1 MSQHEQVAKGISLEE
16 SISLEGGFFTIE
28 VLRDRGKGPEVI
40 QRIDGHNIVLN
51 SGKKQTWRMS
61 NSLSA
66 KVWKW
71 FQLGHNS
78 AAVSSGDAGVKTA
91 ITSSIRTATTITM
104 SGRTFQLVV
113 SYPSGVGTLSAASIK
128 EFSVN
133 NTLTSASHTSL
144 CRALITPVVNK
155 TTADKLKITYNIRI
169 T

>member
-1 MSQHEQVAKGISLEE
+1 MSSEHPVDTGAF
-16 SISLEGGFFTIE
+16 EGGFYVLE
-28 VLRDRGKGPEVI
+28 VLRDRGNGPEVI
-40 QRIDGHNIVLN
+40 QRVEGHNIVLN
-51 SGKKQTWRMS
+51 TGKKQLWRMAS
-61 NSLSA
+61 GLST

-78 AAVSSGDAGVKTA
+78 AAVSSGDSGVKTA
-91 ITSSIRTATTITM
+91 ITSSIKTASTITM

-113 SYPSGVGTLSAASIK
+113 SYPSGGGSLSATNIK

-144 CRALITPVVNK
+144 CRALFTSVVSK
-155 TTADKLKITYNIRI
+155 TTADKVKLTYQVRL